1 MKPKVPVSIFAL
13 GLVWAMVLAAIPAG
27 GLLVYWTQTYQ
38 DGMDWNALLATAGP
52 GALAG
57 AVAYWRKNKAL
68 LELPPGLEMA
78 RELVEQSRTTQATDA
93 QGTVTQTVKETQ
105 VTETVVNSP
114 VQQPPEAK

>member
-52 GALAG
+52 SALAG